1 MATRPETAKKILL
14 RWMYG
19 SMAFFGLFLAGFVI
33 TATVQGLV
41 SPPVMLTVL
50 VCLASVLV
58 LYCLIL
64 RDAFDDRPRPVL
76 KLTAGALLT
85 AAMLPLQALN
95 PLAGTGSWETI
106 AFVWLASAALYLPLW
121 SILTVGAALT
131 AALTVYV
138 SAATDLS
145 WQGALMTYALTALLW
160 PGATWVWCWLWR
172 TIRDAHDSQAAK
184 ARLAVSEERLR
195 FARDLHD
202 LLGHSLSV
210 ITLKSELSAKMAT
223 KDAAR
228 AATEMSEVRRLAG
241 ESLAEVQVAVDGYRS
256 LDLDEELTGVRAALE
271 AAGARCTIEA
281 RADELSPPARTL
293 LAWAVREGATNV
305 LKHSRA
311 TRCSITIDGGVLEMR
326 NDGVKAPAAD
336 TGKETSSDT
345 GSGLRGLAE
354 RMATAGGSFS
364 ATSTPA
370 GEFVLR
376 AEVRA

>member
-14 RWMYG
+14 YWMYG
-19 SMAFFGLFLAGFVI
+19 SMALFGCFLAGSTV
-33 TATVQGLV
+33 TATVQGHT
-41 SPPVMLTVL
+41 SPPAMLTSL
-50 VCLASVLV
+50 AGTASVLV

-64 RDAFDDRPRPVL
+64 KDAFDDRPLPVL
-76 KLTAGALLT
+76 KLTAGALL
-85 AAMLPLQALN
+85 AAAVVALQVPGLA
-95 PLAGTGSWETI
+95 AGTEGAESI
-106 AFVWLASAALYLPLW
+106 VFIWLASATLYLPLW
-121 SILTVGAALT
+121 SILTLGATLT
-131 AALTVYV
+131 AAFTVYT
-138 SAATDLS
+138 SAMTALS
-145 WQGALMTYALTALLW
+145 WQGALMSYAVSALLW
-160 PGATWVWCWLWR
+160 PAATWIWCWVWR
-172 TIRDAHDSQAAK
+172 TIRDVHDGQEAK
-184 ARLAVSEERLR
+184 TRLAVSEERLR

-256 LDLDEELTGVRAALE
+256 LDLDEELAGVRAALE

-281 RADELSPPARTL
+281 RADALSPPARTL

-311 TRCSITIDGGVLEMR
+311 TRCSIMIDGGVLEMR
-326 NDGVKAPAAD
+326 NDGVKAPAA
-336 TGKETSSDT
+336 GA

-354 RMATAGGSFS
+354 RMSTAGGSFS
-364 ATSTPA
+364 ATPTPA

-376 AEVRA
+376 AEVPA